1 MYIRNAI
8 TDIREFIRNAPISE
22 LPIILK
28 TYILTAEI
36 QNKGEKTEELI
47 KYRDLVLA
55 TIDYYLDNPL
65 IKTKT
70 AVFDSVDYYKSLKIQ
85 TEEHF
90 QKGRLGRLKQW
101 LRDLTEMQIECG
113 DLKFGQYLRD
123 KTHSDIDIFKSNFQ
137 RVDKIIKKG
146 KILTDNQFYDIN
158 SLVDQLCQVQPVD
171 ENKIGILNKLLG
183 DYEQRKSR
191 QTKKTNR

>member
-1 MYIRNAI
+1 M
-8 TDIREFIRNAPISE
+8 TSE
-22 LPIILK
+22 K
-28 TYILTAEI
+28 

-47 KYRDLVLA
+47 KYRDMVLV
-55 TIDYYLDNPL
+55 TIDYYLDNQL

-70 AVFDSVDYYKSLKIQ
+70 DDFDSVDYYKSLKIQ

-101 LRDLTEMQIECG
+101 FRDLTEMQIECG

-123 KTHSDIDIFKSNFQ
+123 KTHSDIDIFKSYFQ
-137 RVDKIIKKG
+137 RVDKIIEKG
-146 KILTDNQFYDIN
+146 KITTDNQFYDIN
-158 SLVDQLCQVQPVD
+158 LTVDQLCQVQPVD
-171 ENKIGILNKLLG
+171 ENKIEILNKLLLE
-183 DYEQRKSR
+183 YEQRKSR